1 MTHAEFIADI
11 QRARSFVDD
20 RNSTMVLS
28 LAAVDHLLAIHA
40 AVVEM
45 LNARHEANTTRDIE
59 VLIRA
64 SDRQL
69 EATNNLAALCG
80 WKAEDET

>member
-1 MTHAEFIADI
+1 MTPEEIVERVKRCRGFDPDVLAGMFKFSDI
-11 QRARSFVDD
+11 
-20 RNSTMVLS
+20 
-28 LAAVDHLLAIHA
+28 DHLLAIHA

-80 WKAEDET
+80 WKAEESTR